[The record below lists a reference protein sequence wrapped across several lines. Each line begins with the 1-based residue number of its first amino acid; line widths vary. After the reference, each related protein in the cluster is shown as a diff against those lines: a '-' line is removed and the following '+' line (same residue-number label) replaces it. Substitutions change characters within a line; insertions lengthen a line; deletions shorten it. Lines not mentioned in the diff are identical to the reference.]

1 MHMLQVVLLA
11 QAGSV
16 SSQAPSQPQAP
27 AGRGAHPA
35 SAMPRRRVARTLAS
49 RRPERPAPKARMKT
63 SKREASIGGSSW
75 QRTVG
80 QRAVGLT
87 RTRYESS
94 EKTAW
99 HSPPRSEE
107 HTSELQSPDHL
118 VCRLLLEK
126 KKTNTHSLPTT

>member
-1 MHMLQVVLLA
+1 MDMLQVVLLA

-16 SSQAPSQPQAP
+16 SSQAPAQPQAP

-49 RRPERPAPKARMKT
+49 RRPERPAPKARVKT

-80 QRAVGLT
+80 QAVGLT

-99 HSPPRSEE
+99 HSPPRAD
-107 HTSELQSPDHL
+107 QSSGRVAKVRCPPPARGL
-118 VCRLLLEK
+118 FRR
-126 KKTNTHSLPTT
+126 